1 MAIIT
6 AMMFWAS
13 GAEAAGTG
21 SSPSPSRLVTI
32 TIPAPAGE
40 IPSQWLS
47 YSGPP
52 QANVLLP
59 AGYDA
64 HKRYPLLVLLNG
76 LGGNYASY
84 ASGGE
89 ASLFDD
95 LDAIVVMPEGGSGWY
110 ADWWND
116 GERDSPGWESY
127 ELDAVIPAI
136 LARYPI
142 LPQRRYHAIAG
153 TSMGGLGAVY
163 LGGRLPGFFG
173 SVASLSGFDDL
184 QYLNPLTQ
192 PAMGLT
198 SLAPFKSDFDLDPV
212 DGPPSGFY
220 FAGHNP
226 PLLTLNLQQTRVFES
241 TGSGIPSSAGLST
254 VLPGGLGSILDGGLG
269 SILDGDLGAILE
281 GTAAESL
288 IIYPMNQLYH
298 AALTAAG
305 VDVTYQVHS
314 GGHDDPDF
322 DDEIKAMLAWGLFKP
337 VTYDSTSWVNDTVA
351 TSGQLWDIG
360 YSFAQPPRQVV
371 QFRQS
376 GSSLSIGGAG
386 SAVTVTSSGG
396 CAVSTPTPATI
407 LMPRGR
413 CR

>member
-1 MAIIT
+1 MARSRWMVIGCMAIVT
-6 AMMFWAS
+6 AVMFLAS
-13 GAEAAGTG
+13 GAEAAGTD

-32 TIPAPAGE
+32 TIPAPVGE
-40 IPSQWLS
+40 IPSEWLS

-52 QANVLLP
+52 QADVLLP
-59 AGYDA
+59 AGYSPR
-64 HKRYPLLVLLNG
+64 KRYPLLVLLHG

-84 ASGGE
+84 ASAGE
-89 ASLFDD
+89 ASVFGG

-110 ADWWND
+110 TDWWND

-127 ELDAVIPAI
+127 ELDEVIPAV

-142 LPQRRYHAIAG
+142 LPERRYHAIAG

-173 SVASLSGFDDL
+173 SVASLSGLDDL
-184 QYLNPLTQ
+184 QYLDPLTQ

-198 SLAPFKSDFDLDPV
+198 SLAPFNGDFDLDPV

-220 FAGHNP
+220 FKGHNP
-226 PLLTLNLQQTRVFES
+226 PLLAVNLQQTRVFES
-241 TGSGIPSSAGLST
+241 TGTGIPSSAGLST
-254 VLPGGLGSILDGGLG
+254 LLPGLGSIL
-269 SILDGDLGAILE
+269 E
-281 GTAAESL
+281 GTVEELL
-288 IIYPMNQLYH
+288 IIYAMNQLYH
-298 AALTAAG
+298 TALTAAG
-305 VDVTYQVHS
+305 VGVTYQVHS
-314 GGHDDPDF
+314 GGHDIPDF

-337 VTYDSTSWVNDTVA
+337 VTDDSTSWVNDTVA

-360 YSFAQPPRQVV
+360 YSFARPPSQVV

-376 GSSLSIGGAG
+376 GSSLSISSAGA
-386 SAVTVTSSGG
+386 AVTVTSSGG
-396 CAVSTPTPATI
+396 CVVNTPTPATVLI
-407 LMPRGR
+407 PSGP